1 MNATKQF
8 KIGEQVQFDYHPYS
22 TISGTVVDED
32 PNYVSVKFDKVV
44 TWEAKSSTYT
54 WDAGYEMDF
63 LKSKIEAK
71 K

>member
-8 KIGEQVQFDYHPYS
+8 KIGEQVEFDYYPYT
-22 TISGTVVDED
+22 TISGTVVNKDAK
-32 PNYVSVKFDKVV
+32 YISVKFDKPVI
-44 TWEAKSSTYT
+44 WEAKSSTYT
-54 WDAGYEMDF
+54 WDVGYEMDF